1 MPMIWH
7 LKKTRSYEIGTKW
20 DVLDNN
26 LSLTGA
32 IFRNE
37 VTNARIVETGIASMA
52 GEKVVDGFE
61 LGFTGRITEN
71 WEVFGG
77 YTFMSSEQKK
87 LAKNADGTDS
97 VAQGR
102 DFFNTPRH
110 SGSLWTSYKVTP
122 KFTAGVGMYAQ
133 SDAVGS
139 YTQNG
144 EAVLIKGIPGY
155 ARFDAMLSYQ
165 ISKNAKAQLNVY
177 NLADKEYYSS
187 TYSTHYATLGDGRA
201 AVASLKLTF

>member
-1 MPMIWH
+1 M
-7 LKKTRSYEIGTKW
+7 
-20 DVLDNN
+20 
-26 LSLTGA
+26 
-32 IFRNE
+32 
-37 VTNARIVETGIASMA
+37 
-52 GEKVVDGFE
+52 VDGFE

-139 YTQNG
+139 YTKSG
-144 EAVLIKGIPGY
+144 DAVLIKGIPGY